1 MLANGAYH
9 SLPIPGFYLDAGVTP
24 RHVSFPAHPPVPV
37 KPPAIVVARF
47 LLAMGGMYIPVQ
59 YIGRYDEGPKNGI
72 IDARNRKNSRED
84 D

>member
-24 RHVSFPAHPPVPV
+24 RHVSFPAHPPVPDQ
-37 KPPAIVVARF
+37 PPAIVLAWF
-47 LLAMGGMYIPVQ
+47 LLVTGGMYIPAC
-59 YIGRYDEGPKNGI
+59 YIGWFDEGPKDGI